1 MVDVKI
7 GLEIHGY
14 LKMSDTKKKLFCNC
28 DIKDTDYNLNT
39 CPVCTGQPGTKTML
53 PNKEA
58 IKKIITCA
66 LMMNCKVNKRLLFQ
80 RKHYSWP
87 DLPNGYQKTISG
99 AYSHP
104 VGVNGN
110 FLDIGIE
117 ECHLEEDPARW
128 DPITGKVDYNRSGFP
143 LIEIVTKPDFKDSEQ
158 VRTWMKKLFTSLGYI
173 DALDPD
179 AGFKSDVNVSIE
191 PKFLR
196 TEIKN
201 VNSLTGIKEAIEYE
215 ISRLKEEP
223 NESMQTRTW
232 DDISKTTKFMR
243 KKESATEYMFIP
255 EPDLPI
261 INIQQADIDAI
272 EITLPEKPE
281 EKIKKFIKMGAKE
294 EDAKILAQEIKLAVM
309 FEKVA
314 KIIQPELAG
323 KWLRRELLRV
333 LNYNDKTIDEIA
345 LDERHMIELLE
356 LVRDKIITD
365 TTAQRILNLLVE
377 KEFSP
382 KEYVKKEGL
391 GAISGEDDLM
401 ILCQEAVKEN
411 PGAVDDYK
419 KGEEKSF
426 NFLVGQV
433 MRKTKGK
440 ASPDVVNKLLKGIL
454 K

>member
-28 DIKDTDYNLNT
+28 SINDSDYNLNT
-39 CPVCTGQPGTKTML
+39 CPICTGQPGTKTML

-128 DPITGKVDYNRSGFP
+128 DPLTGKVDYNRSGFP

-179 AGFKSDVNVSIE
+179 AGFKSDVNVSIA
-191 PKFLR
+191 PNFLR

-215 ISRLKEEP
+215 ISRLQEDP
-223 NESMQTRTW
+223 NEHMQTRTW

-272 EITLPEKPE
+272 ELTLPEKPE
-281 EKIKKFIKMGAKE
+281 EKIKKFIAMGVAID
-294 EDAKILAQEIKLAVM
+294 DAKILAQEIKLAVM

-314 KIIQPELAG
+314 KIINPALAG

-333 LNYNDKTIDEIA
+333 LNYNNKTIDEIA

-356 LVRDKIITD
+356 LVRDKVITD

-382 KEYVKKEGL
+382 KEYVQKEGL

-401 ILCQEAVKEN
+401 ILCQDAIKEN
-411 PGAVDDYK
+411 HNAVEDYK

-433 MRKTKGK
+433 MRKSKGK
-440 ASPDVVNKLLKGIL
+440 ASPDVVNKLLKGML
-454 K
+454 A

>member
-28 DIKDTDYNLNT
+28 SINDSDYNLNT
-39 CPVCTGQPGTKTML
+39 CPICTGQPGNKTML

-58 IKKIITCA
+58 VKKIIACA

-99 AYSHP
+99 SYSHP
-104 VGVNGN
+104 V
-110 FLDIGIE
+110 GIE

-158 VRTWMKKLFTSLGYI
+158 VKGWMKKLFTTLGYV

-179 AGFKSDVNVSIE
+179 AGFKSDVNVSIG

-232 DDISKTTKFMR
+232 DDVSNTTKFMR

-333 LNYNDKTIDEIA
+333 LNYNDKTIDEVA

-356 LVRDKIITD
+356 LVR
-365 TTAQRILNLLVE
+365 
-377 KEFSP
+377 
-382 KEYVKKEGL
+382 
-391 GAISGEDDLM
+391 
-401 ILCQEAVKEN
+401 
-411 PGAVDDYK
+411 
-419 KGEEKSF
+419 
-426 NFLVGQV
+426 
-433 MRKTKGK
+433 
-440 ASPDVVNKLLKGIL
+440 
-454 K
+454 